1 MESNEKN
8 NALINRNNRLAL
20 FCSAAPAPD
29 TRCGAGRAGGSPPV
43 GGIDITCISPNG
55 FVLPLCGLRFWS
67 GLAARSAYIDV
78 IRRFVLAS
86 FVPFCRSAALQPS
99 PLLDQSCP
107 AWPLPKSSIEITG
120 VSRFVLLRVTW
131 RACSRLGRGEGCRN
145 LSLNSLTF
153 PHMALFCSFAFCGR
167 LLAKPALTRTNS
179 PAGTSAAVVVPDRL
193 MRSVKLRTGLQPPS
207 LSRVSIAPAGK
218 IRKQILVYPHYS
230 CRCGIKQRYLA
241 EAR

>member
-1 MESNEKN
+1 M
-8 NALINRNNRLAL
+8 AL
-20 FCSAAPAPD
+20 
-29 TRCGAGRAGGSPPV
+29 
-43 GGIDITCISPNG
+43 
-55 FVLPLCGLRFWS
+55 
-67 GLAARSAYIDV
+67 
-78 IRRFVLAS
+78 
-86 FVPFCRSAALQPS
+86 FCRSAGCDFGPGWPLEALTSTLLGVSSWLRSCRFAAPPLPS
-99 PLLDQSCP
+99 QAPLLDQSCP